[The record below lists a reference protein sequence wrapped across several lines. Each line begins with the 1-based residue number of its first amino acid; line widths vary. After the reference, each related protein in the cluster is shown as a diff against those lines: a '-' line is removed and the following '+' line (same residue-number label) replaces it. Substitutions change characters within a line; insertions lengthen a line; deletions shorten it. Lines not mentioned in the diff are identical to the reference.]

1 MGMNYSRYLIDAR
14 PYPERA
20 SQRLRARFPASRRL
34 IGIASTWR
42 PRHGL
47 NRTASGRVGDPPL
60 SCGREPPLMH
70 VRRRTWGSSYPFTPR
85 PPALCKCRHCH
96 LTALGIAVDP
106 RDSVLL
112 HVRKDVERRRGHERH
127 STEVAGWMPGK
138 YLRRRA
144 SAVRAC
150 ASMPS
155 SREMRAVTAAT
166 WRQASRAIRC
176 VVTTFRNLCTERPPV

>member
-1 MGMNYSRYLIDAR
+1 MNM
-14 PYPERA
+14 
-20 SQRLRARFPASRRL
+20 PASSL
-34 IGIASTWR
+34 FDFPG
-42 PRHGL
+42 RHL
-47 NRTASGRVGDPPL
+47 QHTAAARDQNDVGAHT
-60 SCGREPPLMH
+60 GEGQRH
-70 VRRRTWGSSYPFTPR
+70 
-85 PPALCKCRHCH
+85 PPADAGGRAGHQRH
-96 LTALGIAVDP
+96 P
-106 RDSVLL
+106 PFQ
-112 HVRKDVERRRGHERH
+112 RKDVERRRGHESH
-127 STEVAGWMPGK
+127 STDVAGLMPGK